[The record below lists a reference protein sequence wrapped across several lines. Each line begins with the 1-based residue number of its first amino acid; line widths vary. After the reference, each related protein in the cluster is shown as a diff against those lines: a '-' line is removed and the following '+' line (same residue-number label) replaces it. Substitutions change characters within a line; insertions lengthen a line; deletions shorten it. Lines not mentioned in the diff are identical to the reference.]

1 MSDLQPVLKLSRSK
15 AIQPRT
21 KERTKYKLKLDSKTG
36 KLDSIPIGTELEVM
50 TYTDP
55 RWSYG
60 GSGRSGRISKTQVPI
75 SRPIQ
80 NYRWWFRYLK
90 LALELEELEY
100 TFVERKKVLIKKK
113 GKSGYEYREVK
124 EKVVVNRKRYVGWDL
139 DDVLSLSFDKWWS
152 THQDL
157 FIERPNQATEIT
169 TVDDVVFDD
178 HTRYFSVDT
187 RMGVNASLSSIRE
200 MLSGTHSKRIQKRTA
215 QWIITGTMRQ
225 EKLFNCYNC
234 LVMWLQGGDN
244 ESILKS
250 GMFRSSRGS
259 KVEWLE
265 DTSRGDIRKDR
276 EGGQSYVWRPSAQN
290 LNKMRDMLI
299 PARRLVLTVSDGYF
313 CKHPKDKEYFR
324 G

>member
-1 MSDLQPVLKLSRSK
+1 MSDLQPVLKLNRSK
-15 AIQPRT
+15 VIQPRT
-21 KERTKYKLKLDSKTG
+21 QERTKFKLKLDSKTG
-36 KLDSIPIGTELEVM
+36 KLNSIPIGTELEVM
-50 TYTDP
+50 SYTDP

-60 GSGRSGRISKTQVPI
+60 GSGRTGKTSKSQVSI

-90 LALELEELEY
+90 LAIELEELGY
-100 TFVERKKVLIKKK
+100 TFVERKKVPIKKK
-113 GKSGYEYREVK
+113 DKSGYEYKEIK
-124 EKVVVNRKRYVGWDL
+124 EKVTVNRRRYIDWDL
-139 DDVLSLSFDKWWS
+139 DDVLNLSFDKWWS

-157 FIERPNQATEIT
+157 FIERPNHATEIT

-187 RMGVNASLSSIRE
+187 RMGVNDSLTSIRE
-200 MLSGTHSKRIQKRTA
+200 MLSGVHSQRVQKRTA

-225 EKLFNCYNC
+225 ETLFNCYNC

-250 GMFRSSRGS
+250 GMFRLSRGS

-265 DTSRGDIRKDR
+265 DIGRGDVRKRR
-276 EGGQSYVWRPSAQN
+276 EDYVSRPSAQN

-299 PARRLVLTVSDGYF
+299 PARRLILTVCDGYF
-313 CKHPKDKEYFR
+313 SGHPRDKKYF
-324 G
+324 GK

>member
-1 MSDLQPVLKLSRSK
+1 MSDLQPVLKLSHSK
-15 AIQPRT
+15 VIQPRT
-21 KERTKYKLKLDSKTG
+21 KERTKFKLKLDSRTG
-36 KLDSIPIGTELEVM
+36 QFNSIPIGTELEV
-50 TYTDP
+50 TSYTDP

-60 GSGRSGRISKTQVPI
+60 GSGRTGRTSKGQVQI

-80 NYRWWFRYLK
+80 NYRWWFRILK
-90 LALELEELEY
+90 LSIELEKLGF
-100 TFVERKKVLIKKK
+100 TFTERKKVPIKKK
-113 GKSGYEYREVK
+113 GKSGYEYKEVK
-124 EKVVVNRKRYVGWDL
+124 EKVIVNRRRYVGWDL
-139 DDVLSLSFDKWWS
+139 DDVLTMSFDKWWS

-157 FIERPNQATEIT
+157 FIERPNHASEVT

-178 HTRYFSVDT
+178 HTRYFKVDT
-187 RMGVNASLSSIRE
+187 RMGVNDSLTSIRE
-200 MLSGTHSKRIQKRTA
+200 ILSGEHSQRVQKRTA
-215 QWIITGTMRQ
+215 QWVITGTMRQ

-265 DTSRGDIRKDR
+265 DIGRGDVRKKKED
-276 EGGQSYVWRPSAQN
+276 YVARPSAQN

-299 PARRLVLTVSDGYF
+299 PACRLILTVCDGYF
-313 CKHPKDKEYFR
+313 SKHPRDKVYFK

>member
-1 MSDLQPVLKLSRSK
+1 MSDLQPVLKLSHSK
-15 AIQPRT
+15 VIQPRT
-21 KERTKYKLKLDSKTG
+21 KERTKFKLKLDSRTG
-36 KLDSIPIGTELEVM
+36 TLNSIPIGTELEVLS
-50 TYTDP
+50 YTDP

-60 GSGRSGRISKTQVPI
+60 GSGRTGRTSKGQVSI

-80 NYRWWFRYLK
+80 NYRWWFRILK
-90 LALELEELEY
+90 LSLELEDLGY
-100 TFVERKKVLIKKK
+100 TFVERKKVPVKKK
-113 GKSGYEYREVK
+113 GKSGYEYKEVK
-124 EKVVVNRKRYVGWDL
+124 EKVIVNRRRYVDWDL
-139 DDVLSLSFDKWWS
+139 DDVLNLSFDKWWS

-157 FIERPNQATEIT
+157 FIERPNHANEVT
-169 TVDDVVFDD
+169 TVDDVVFDG

-187 RMGVNASLSSIRE
+187 RMGVNDSLTSIRE
-200 MLSGTHSKRIQKRTA
+200 MLSGAHSQRVQKRTA
-215 QWIITGTMRQ
+215 QWVITGTMRQ

-265 DTSRGDIRKDR
+265 DIGRGDVRKKKED
-276 EGGQSYVWRPSAQN
+276 YVARPSAQN

-299 PARRLVLTVSDGYF
+299 PARRLILTVCDGYF
-313 CKHPKDKEYFR
+313 SKHPRDKEYFK